1 MGTQNSSARVNGA
14 SLHDHKAAPGGQTNR
29 LRFWEFD
36 HFLVCPVIGTCLTD
50 AEQRQLI
57 KKAGLL
63 KKKTSP
69 FGIHET
75 LVASSEDE
83 NPLSVKIDN
92 LLTRKFK
99 HKARPFAGMDPDELM
114 EQWRHLFDAGNHV
127 TILWEMVSRP
137 EVPQEYRREVFGAIH
152 MAMHGNLEVQA
163 RHKQQLLSR
172 DQMIEKLQQELQ
184 RARQDRRT
192 SKKENNRLNA
202 ENARLEARIACM
214 EQEKRETEK
223 RLADFSN
230 QSRDVALQA
239 ENERLNACLANLEAD
254 TEEKNRQIE
263 SLKERNNNFSEKL
276 KQQKEL
282 NRQYRKEA
290 EWMIDRFSKFNTCN
304 QNCPSYDLCK
314 KRILIVGGITRM
326 ESLYRQLIEGRGGL
340 LEHHDGYMK
349 NGVKS
354 LEGQLKRSDLI
365 ICPVSCNSHAACTL
379 VKNLGKKHRKPV
391 YMVANSSLNAVS
403 KVIWNLEGH
412 HDEYECTAEIKHS
425 RIET

>member
-14 SLHDHKAAPGGQTNR
+14 SLYDHKADPGGQTNR

-63 KKKTSP
+63 KKKANP
-69 FGIHET
+69 FEIHDT

-83 NPLSVKIDN
+83 NTLSVKIDN

-99 HKARPFAGMDPDELM
+99 REALPFAGMGPDELM
-114 EQWRHLFDAGNHV
+114 GQWRDFFDAGDHRA
-127 TILWEMVSRP
+127 ILWEIASRP
-137 EVPQEYRREVFGAIH
+137 EVPPEYRREVFGTIH
-152 MAMHGNLEVQA
+152 MAMHGNLEAQA
-163 RHKQQLLSR
+163 WHKQQLLNR
-172 DQMIEKLQQELQ
+172 EQTIEKLQQELK

-192 SKKENNRLNA
+192 SKKENNRLSA
-202 ENARLEARIACM
+202 ENARLEARFAIM
-214 EQEKRETEK
+214 EQEKREMEK
-223 RLADFSN
+223 RLSDFSN
-230 QSRDVALQA
+230 QCRTVDFQA
-239 ENERLNACLANLEAD
+239 ENERLNARLANLEA
-254 TEEKNRQIE
+254 EAGKKNRRIE
-263 SLKERNNNFSEKL
+263 SLKKRNNTLSDKL

-282 NRQYRKEA
+282 NHQYREEA
-290 EWMIDRFSKFNTCN
+290 EWMIDRFSEFNTCD

-340 LEHHDGYMK
+340 MEHHDGYMK
-349 NGVKS
+349 NGVRS

-391 YMVANSSLNAVS
+391 YMVANPSLNAVP
-403 KVIWNLEGH
+403 KVIWILYGEYCEEGW
-412 HDEYECTAEIKHS
+412 AEAPKYS
-425 RIET
+425 KTGG